1 MAEMHEV
8 FGGNLDQSGTPTLKV
23 LILNSGGHPV
33 TGLTFSDVT
42 LNYMRAPDTVLNAFA
57 LSGSNFIE
65 VGSGL
70 YRVVLDA
77 TVLAHIGTLVLYFSG
92 AGFKDFTYR
101 YYVQAKNPGNV
112 QVTITVETVAPTPL
126 PDTQV
131 DIWDSGLTSLLWSGV
146 TDSSGEVVVA
156 LNPGSYKVLL
166 RRTRTSFTVPET
178 LAVTGPTPETQTY
191 NGAEIS
197 VPASS
202 NPNVCVI
209 YGNIYDISGV
219 PDDQVSPDYVAV
231 HAQKTQGLIHTGG
244 RFYTADKQVVKA
256 DANGYFEME
265 LVQGIQVVIR
275 IPRVGVDKTITVP
288 ALATVDL
295 STLV

>member
-1 MAEMHEV
+1 MREV
-8 FGGNLDQSGTPTLKV
+8 FGGNLDQSGTPTIKV
-23 LILNSGGHPV
+23 LILDAGGNPV
-33 TGLTFSDVT
+33 TGLAFGDVT

-57 LSGSNFIE
+57 LSGANFIE
-65 VGSGL
+65 VGSGM

-77 TVLAHIGTLVLYFSG
+77 TTLAHIGTLVLYFSG
-92 AGFKDFTYR
+92 AGFENFTYR
-101 YYVQAKNPGNV
+101 YYVQANNPGNV
-112 QVTITVETVAPTPL
+112 QVTITIETVTPTPL

-146 TDSSGEVVVA
+146 TNNSGQVVVA

-166 RRTRTSFTVPET
+166 RRTRTTFTVPEDLT
-178 LAVTGPTPETQTY
+178 VTGPTPETQTY
-191 NGAEIS
+191 NGAELS

-231 HAQKTQGLIHTGG
+231 TAQKTQSLIHTGG
-244 RFYTADKQVVKA
+244 RFYTSDKVTVKS

-265 LVQGIQVVIR
+265 LAQGIQVVIR
-275 IPRVGVDKTITVP
+275 IPRVGVDKSITVP
-288 ALATVDL
+288 VAATVDL